1 MAAASPSSLL
11 PLVALCACSCAPEA
25 ASLWQPVA
33 APSSPECSGRA
44 IDPMV
49 VEALPVQP
57 PGSHPLVGS
66 LRMENGASFQW
77 DNVAFMDD
85 MKEKAAALGG
95 NTIVY
100 TDDDPR
106 RARVYYIPEDRGS
119 HGGDEE

>member
-1 MAAASPSSLL
+1 MFPSSPTFLFSLL
-11 PLVALCACSCAPEA
+11 ALCASSCAPEP

-33 APSSPECSGRA
+33 ANSVSLDAGRA

-57 PGSHPLVGS
+57 PGRHPLVGS
-66 LRMENGASFQW
+66 LSMENGASFQW
-77 DNVAFMDD
+77 DDVAFMDD

-100 TDDDPR
+100 TEDDPG
-106 RARVYYIPEDRGS
+106 RARIYYIPEDRGS

>member
-1 MAAASPSSLL
+1 MSFL
-11 PLVALCACSCAPEA
+11 ALCAGSCAPEPA
-25 ASLWQPVA
+25 FPWQSVA
-33 APSSPECSGRA
+33 APSIPVYANRA

-57 PGSHPLVGS
+57 PGRHPLVGS

-100 TDDDPR
+100 TDDDSKR
-106 RARVYYIPEDRGS
+106 VRVYYIPEDCGS